1 MATSPPAPA
10 ASTPHAPGTRP
21 PCALHGRTA
30 VALAALRLT
39 PVIRSRTR
47 AETEVTGLGS
57 KIVKAKSRCPRVAW
71 SLCPVN
77 TIRDL
82 LLAWVTQRLV
92 GSPQSKTLLP
102 PAPRHTHTAPWTE
115 VAAHS
120 PQLSG
125 GRLLS
130 LPGSEGPPVPRGGP
144 CGGGAGRGQ
153 SVARTVLSSLPRILA
168 KVWFDRSEG
177 GEAASRIPLT
187 PRPPRIRGLRTR
199 LRSIPAASLATILR

>member
-1 MATSPPAPA
+1 MSHGHLAPRARTRQGLGRPAPCTA
-10 ASTPHAPGTRP
+10 APPWLWPLSASRPSSAP
-21 PCALHGRTA
+21 A
-30 VALAALRLT
+30 
-39 PVIRSRTR
+39 SR

-57 KIVKAKSRCPRVAW
+57 KIVQAKSRCPRVAW
-71 SLCPVN
+71 SLCAVN

-130 LPGSEGPPVPRGGP
+130 LLGSEGPRCRVEDLVGEGQ
-144 CGGGAGRGQ
+144 GGGRVSRAQFFLRCP
-153 SVARTVLSSLPRILA
+153 ASSPRSGLIGAKGAKRHLA
-168 KVWFDRSEG
+168 F
-177 GEAASRIPLT
+177 P
-187 PRPPRIRGLRTR
+187 
-199 LRSIPAASLATILR
+199 